1 MPDCLGKFKDDVDK
15 VLGRHESVLR
25 SLMLFTGVYREV
37 TASDVYIGGL
47 IASNCEVYK
56 YRELGYE
63 EYHGLAGFCGGELFD
78 IENVGQSYLRGLNS
92 VLHEKVYNKLPEASI
107 WLLYELKERRIPV
120 TVDSIRATSTGSV
133 NIYVPA
139 EKLFETARRF
149 KLPKPSVIADLLHG
163 SVAVMFKSQKRG
175 LDCAVKY
182 TTQRYSGTGPI
193 HEVFAEGDCPQNFK
207 TSRGLCTIL
216 DTLVKLLEEAE
227 NLYEKVTLS
236 GIRFATTYLL
246 Y

>member
-1 MPDCLGKFKDDVDK
+1 MADCLGKFKDDVDK
-15 VLGRHESVLR
+15 VVGRHESVLR
-25 SLMLFTGVYREV
+25 SLMLFTGAYREV

-47 IASNCEVYK
+47 ITSNCEVYK

-63 EYHGLAGFCGGELFD
+63 EYHGLAGFCGDELFD
-78 IENVGQSYLRGLNS
+78 IENVGQPYLRGLNT
-92 VLHEKVYNKLPEASI
+92 VMHEKVYSRLPETSI
-107 WLLYELKERRIPV
+107 WLLHDMKERRIPV
-120 TVDSIRATSTGSV
+120 TVDSIGATSTGSV

-149 KLPKPSVIADLLHG
+149 KLPRPEVFADLLHG

-182 TTQRYSGTGPI
+182 ITQRYSNTGPI
-193 HEVFAEGDCPQNFK
+193 HEIFAEGDCPQNFK
-207 TSRGLCTIL
+207 TSRGLCTVL
-216 DTLVKLLEEAE
+216 DVLVELLEEAV
-227 NLYEKVTLS
+227 NLHEKVTLS